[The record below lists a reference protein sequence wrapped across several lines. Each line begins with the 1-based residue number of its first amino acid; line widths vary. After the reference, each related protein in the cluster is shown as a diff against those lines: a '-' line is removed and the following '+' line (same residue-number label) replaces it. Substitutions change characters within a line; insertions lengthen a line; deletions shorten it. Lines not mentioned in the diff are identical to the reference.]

1 LFGYEKGAFTG
12 ANFRKIGLVE
22 AASGGTLF
30 LDEIGDMPLSQQV
43 KLLRLL
49 ETGTFR
55 RVGSVE
61 MLGAD
66 FRLVCATHRDLEAM
80 VRDGSFRRDFY
91 FRISA
96 FPIRTPALWERPED
110 IALLA
115 DSLLARVAPR
125 AGLRLSPEAQQ
136 VLSRMPFPGNIRELR
151 NVIERACVLAT
162 GPAILPAH
170 LPSTELGAA
179 AAPRIEGKAG
189 PAGEE
194 IVPLDQAERRYVRW
208 AAQRFAGDRR
218 ALARRLGISE
228 RTLFRKLRET

>member
-115 DSLLARVAPR
+115 DSPAGAGGAARRPAPVTR
-125 AGLRLSPEAQQ
+125 GAAGLIAHAL
-136 VLSRMPFPGNIRELR
+136 PGQH
-151 NVIERACVLAT
+151 
-162 GPAILPAH
+162 P
-170 LPSTELGAA
+170 
-179 AAPRIEGKAG
+179 
-189 PAGEE
+189 
-194 IVPLDQAERRYVRW
+194 
-208 AAQRFAGDRR
+208 
-218 ALARRLGISE
+218 
-228 RTLFRKLRET
+228 